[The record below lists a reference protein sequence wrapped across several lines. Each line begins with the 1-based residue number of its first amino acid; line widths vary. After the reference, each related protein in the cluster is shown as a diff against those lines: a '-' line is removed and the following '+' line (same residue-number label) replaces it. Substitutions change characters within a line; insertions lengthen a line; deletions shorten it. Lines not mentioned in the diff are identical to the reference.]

1 MKKYDKIVQDS
12 REGGTKMKSDRTF
25 KVVAVIALLVAVIGL
40 TIGYAA
46 YTETLTIDGSAKVT
60 PATWDVK
67 FKNLGTTEKTGD
79 ATSTD
84 PTLTDTTI
92 SGFVATLTMP
102 GDSVKYKFDI
112 ANDGTIDAKLTTF
125 TMGTLSCAPSSGSAA
140 TQEQATA
147 VCAELSYTLEYGS
160 PLTTPAVNDT
170 LAKETSKSAELTLTW
185 DSNGVAE
192 PDGNI
197 DVTVGTT
204 TLIYS
209 QD

>member
-1 MKKYDKIVQDS
+1 
-12 REGGTKMKSDRTF
+12 MKSDRTF

-40 TIGYAA
+40 TVGYAA
-46 YTETLTIDGSAKVT
+46 YTETLTINGSAKVV

-67 FKNLGTTEKTGD
+67 FKNLGATQLTGD
-79 ATSTD
+79 ATSID

-92 SGFVATLTMP
+92 SGFVATLTVP
-102 GDSVKYKFDI
+102 GDSVKYKFDV

-125 TMGTLSCAPSSGSAA
+125 TMGTLSCAPSSDSTA
-140 TQEQATA
+140 TQEEANA
-147 VCAELSYTLEYGS
+147 VCAELTYTLQYGS

-170 LAKETSKSAELTLTW
+170 LAKETSKAAELTLTW
-185 DSNGVAE
+185 ASTGVAQ
-192 PDGNI
+192 PSGNI

>member
-1 MKKYDKIVQDS
+1 
-12 REGGTKMKSDRTF
+12 MKSDRTF

-40 TIGYAA
+40 TVGYAA
-46 YTETLTIDGSAKVT
+46 YTETLTINGSAKVV

-67 FKNLGTTEKTGD
+67 FKNLGETQLTGH

-92 SGFVATLTMP
+92 SGFVATLTVP
-102 GDSVKYKFDI
+102 GDSVKYKFDV

-125 TMGTLSCAPSSGSAA
+125 TMGTLSCAPSSGSTA
-140 TQEQATA
+140 TQEEANA
-147 VCAELSYTLEYGS
+147 VCAELTYTLQYGS

-170 LAKETSKSAELTLTW
+170 LAKETSKAAELTLTW
-185 DSNGVAE
+185 ASTGVAQ
-192 PDGNI
+192 PSGSI